1 MSANPCLL
9 NSSRSAVT
17 FSGRFNADKSISL
30 VLALP
35 YLELLA
41 EGVAA
46 NRLGVGVS
54 IFRPVK
60 CIVRTVIE
68 WPV

>member
-1 MSANPCLL
+1 M
-9 NSSRSAVT
+9 T

-41 EGVAA
+41 DGVAA

-60 CIVRTVIE
+60 CIVRTGIGWLV
-68 WPV
+68 